1 MDTTIEFLIQH
12 GPAMLFLV
20 VLAEQIGLPIPAL
33 PVLIAA
39 GALVGTGQFD
49 FEMAVGP
56 AILAALLGDQL
67 WFELGRRR
75 GRAVLNWLCRVSL
88 EPTACVRRTEDFF
101 ARHGVRSLVVA
112 KFIPGLSTIA
122 PPLAGIVGI
131 SMPQYLLYNGI
142 GTMLWVGSGIGLG
155 LVFSN
160 QLEHALLMIADLGH
174 TFALVFLGIVTGYVV
189 YKGFH
194 HYRVGPRVPRLTARQ
209 LTEKIAAGENPILID
224 LRSHG
229 ARQDVPSI
237 PGSLPLSFDEVIARH
252 RELPRDRDVILYC
265 ACPRDSASVHVA
277 WKLRE
282 VGFARVWALAGGIE
296 AWHALDRE
304 AARER
309 TGLQIVE
316 HIA

>member
-1 MDTTIEFLIQH
+1 M
-12 GPAMLFLV
+12 
-20 VLAEQIGLPIPAL
+20 
-33 PVLIAA
+33 
-39 GALVGTGQFD
+39 
-49 FEMAVGP
+49 
-56 AILAALLGDQL
+56 
-67 WFELGRRR
+67 
-75 GRAVLNWLCRVSL
+75 
-88 EPTACVRRTEDFF
+88 
-101 ARHGVRSLVVA
+101 VA

-160 QLEHALLMIADLGH
+160 QLEQALLVIGDLGH

-194 HYRVGPRVPRLTARQ
+194 HYHVGQRVPRLTARQ
-209 LTEKIAAGENPILID
+209 LTEKITAGENPILID

-265 ACPRDSASVHVA
+265 ACPKDAASMQAA

-282 VGFARVWALAGGIE
+282 AGFTRVWPLAGGIE
-296 AWHALDRE
+296 AWH
-304 AARER
+304 
-309 TGLQIVE
+309 TLQAEQAEFIGTTEEQTV
-316 HIA
+316 AV